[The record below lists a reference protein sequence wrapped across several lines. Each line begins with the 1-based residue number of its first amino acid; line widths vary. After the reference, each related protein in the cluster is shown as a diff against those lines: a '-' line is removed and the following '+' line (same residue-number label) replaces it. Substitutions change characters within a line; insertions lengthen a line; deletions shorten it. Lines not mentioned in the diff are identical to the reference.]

1 MIRLR
6 VKEIADA
13 KKISMNRLARSAD
26 VDYKTVQRLFRY
38 PDADVSLHT
47 LDKLAW
53 SLGVTPGDLI
63 DYIPT
68 SPFEWQQTDA
78 RQDSENT

>member
-13 KKISMNRLARSAD
+13 KKISINRLARSAD
-26 VDYKTVQRLFRY
+26 VDYKTVKKLFHN
-38 PDADVSLHT
+38 PDADINIHT

-53 SLGVTPGDLI
+53 SLGVTPNDLI
-63 DYIPT
+63 DYTPT
-68 SPFEWQQTDA
+68 SPFEWQHT
-78 RQDSENT
+78 NTNQNEEDG